1 MAHGGTVT
9 SFRGYRADNA
19 HYRLIYSSDTW
30 HNMARGHGRPDA
42 HPHPLDGATRD
53 LFDEAKARSSITT
66 YTDVVRHAV
75 TTLVRRL
82 RAESKP

>member
-1 MAHGGTVT
+1 MATDDPTHI
-9 SFRGYRADNA
+9 R
-19 HYRLIYSSDTW
+19 I
-30 HNMARGHGRPDA
+30 
-42 HPHPLDGATRD
+42 PLDGATRD
-53 LFDEAKARSSITT
+53 LFDEAKALSGITT